1 MFPATVGRPL
11 SFEEGLVVTSNV
23 YGYILVVAVL
33 SPHRLMC

>member
-11 SFEEGLVVTSNV
+11 SFEGLVVTSNV

>member
-1 MFPATVGRPL
+1 MFPTTVGRPL

-23 YGYILVVAVL
+23 YGYILVVAAL